1 MSFELVE
8 PPPQTAVIKV
18 VGVGGCGG
26 NAVDH
31 MVSRSVSGVD
41 FIAANTDLQ
50 ALSELDPAITMQ
62 IGAEATK
69 GLGAGADPEVGRAAA
84 MEDRARLQAAI
95 GGADMVFVT
104 AGMGGGTGTGAA
116 PVIAQTAKDLDI
128 LTVAVVTKPFA
139 WENRAKTAQQGIADL
154 TQHVDSLIAIP
165 NDKLLTVLPDDVTM
179 EDAFAASNDVL
190 LGAVQGIADII
201 LRPGRINVDFADVCT
216 VMRERGVAIM
226 GTGQASGDGRA
237 QEATEK
243 AIRSPLLEDID
254 LHDARGVLVNVTTG
268 PNLGMREY
276 ADVGTM
282 VREFAAKDATVVVGA
297 VNDPEMGEDMRV
309 TVVATGLGGAR
320 KPGLAVSNVE
330 PSPTPAVAT
339 PAAAEYRGYD
349 EPAIGRTRVSG
360 AGAGVGERSPAP
372 LDATDTEFL
381 DLPSFLRRNAS

>member
-8 PPPQTAVIKV
+8 PPSQTAVIKV
-18 VGVGGCGG
+18 IGVGGCGG

-31 MVSRSVSGVD
+31 MVSQSVDGVE

-50 ALSELDPAITMQ
+50 ALGELDPAITMQ
-62 IGAEATK
+62 IGAEVTK
-69 GLGAGADPEVGRAAA
+69 GLGAGANPDVGRAAA

-139 WENRAKTAQQGIADL
+139 WENRTKAAMQGIAEL

-226 GTGQASGDGRA
+226 GTGQASGEGRA

-268 PNLGMREY
+268 PSLGMREY
-276 ADVGTM
+276 ADVGAM

-297 VNDPEMGEDMRV
+297 VNDPEIGDDMRV
-309 TVVATGLGGAR
+309 TVVATGLGAVR
-320 KPGLAVSNVE
+320 KPGLAVSNVDS
-330 PSPTPAVAT
+330 SPTRAAAT
-339 PAAAEYRGYD
+339 PGGAEYGGYD
-349 EPAIGRTRVSG
+349 EPAIGRARGSVG
-360 AGAGVGERSPAP
+360 DGRVGERTPTLP
-372 LDATDTEFL
+372 DATDTEFL